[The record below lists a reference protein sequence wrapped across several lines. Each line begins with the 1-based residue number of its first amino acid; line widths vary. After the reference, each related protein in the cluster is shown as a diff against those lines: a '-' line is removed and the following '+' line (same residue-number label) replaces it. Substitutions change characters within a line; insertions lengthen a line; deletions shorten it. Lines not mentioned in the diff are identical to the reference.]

1 MARSAY
7 PATEKVNVNAVRTSM
22 AFDANNAKKATTTS
36 LPARVAT
43 AIRLA

>member
-1 MARSAY
+1 MARSVYLAIV
-7 PATEKVNVNAVRTSM
+7 KVNVNAARISM

-36 LPARVAT
+36 LLARVVT

>member
-7 PATEKVNVNAVRTSM
+7 PATAKVNVNAARTST
-22 AFDANNAKKATTTS
+22 AFDANNAKKAITTS

-43 AIRLA
+43 AIQPV